1 MEQGTEGGVADMRE
15 SGSARDGRR
24 CVPLGAIG
32 LTLALAASVAGIAW
46 AVGLDETGV
55 EVAPPSS
62 DTLRP
67 AATTA
72 PAPAPAGFPPARP

>member
-1 MEQGTEGGVADMRE
+1 MEGRTEGGVVGMRE

-24 CVPLGAIG
+24 CAPLGALG
-32 LTLALAASVAGIAW
+32 LALALAASVAGIAW

-55 EVAPPSS
+55 EVAPPGI

-67 AATTA
+67 AAT
-72 PAPAPAGFPPARP
+72 PAPAPSPPRTSPARP